1 VSNYQFSI
9 LPSTVGLSF
18 QSKKD
23 QLRNEKKTF
32 REWLATFD
40 WERNYTLWVRFFC
53 HLSMWVIYTFLTQVN
68 LMYNAQLPFQH
79 AAAFAIRS
87 LICAAIVFYVF
98 FYVLVPHTLLKNR
111 IILTIL
117 SFAFCMILWEE
128 LNHYCLIFI
137 ANHFNVQAPYY
148 TRGLKSNKLLSF
160 WFFLKPQFIIE
171 LIIPVFYSISPFFF
185 AKILVSIIK
194 FYSKSLKAEKK
205 ALKLQIEK
213 LNLERDFLKA
223 QLNPHFLFNTLNNLY
238 GLSLR
243 EDEQTP
249 VVITQLSEMMRY
261 TLYESNAEL
270 VPLERELN
278 YLENYVR
285 LEKMRYKADASIVC
299 QIDDSR
305 VDGQLIAPLLTFTFV
320 ENAFKYGMKRRNEGF
335 IKMFISVEN
344 NRFYFSIQNDK
355 SLKQKTSEFGGIGLE
370 NARKRLE
377 LLYPGTHAL
386 AIEDKENAFSVELTI
401 NLN

>member
-1 VSNYQFSI
+1 MYPKAVN
-9 LPSTVGLSF
+9 LS
-18 QSKKD
+18 
-23 QLRNEKKTF
+23 TF
-32 REWLATFD
+32 RNANNSKESKPFVDRLATID
-40 WERNYTLWVRFFC
+40 WERFYSPRLRFWFHFSMWSLYTLLTTINLIFYA
-53 HLSMWVIYTFLTQVN
+53 HLPV
-68 LMYNAQLPFQH
+68 QH
-79 AAAFAIRS
+79 ATAFAFRS
-87 LICAAIVFYVF
+87 LICAAGVFYLF
-98 FYVLVPHTLLKNR
+98 FYLLVPITLFKNRVILTLL
-111 IILTIL
+111 
-117 SFAFCMILWEE
+117 SFISCMILWEV
-128 LNHYCLIFI
+128 LNHYCLLFI
-137 ANHFNVQAPYY
+137 ADHFNVQAPYY
-148 TRGLKSNKLLSF
+148 TTGLKTNQELSI
-160 WFFLKPQFIIE
+160 WYFLVPKVLISFIIP
-171 LIIPVFYSISPFFF
+171 IFYTICPFFF

-194 FYSKSLKAEKK
+194 FYSKSFKAEKR

-299 QIDDSR
+299 EIDDSR

-355 SLKQKTSEFGGIGLE
+355 PLKQKTSEFGGIGLE